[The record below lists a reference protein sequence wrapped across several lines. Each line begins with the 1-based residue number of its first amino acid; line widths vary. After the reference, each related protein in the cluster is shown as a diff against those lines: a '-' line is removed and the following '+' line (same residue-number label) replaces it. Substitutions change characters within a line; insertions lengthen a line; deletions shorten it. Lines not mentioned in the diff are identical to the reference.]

1 MLICG
6 ERCQIWRLYCLAR
19 WQRLSDKDK
28 HPENKWHSIDIQEHG
43 FEVSNLEKSVKV
55 LPSIHI
61 MMKISDPS
69 MKESFFGKGTPET
82 YSQIAGQDYDFDMSA
97 SSFDQAS

>member
-1 MLICG
+1 MVNDVKSG
-6 ERCQIWRLYCLAR
+6 DFTVELA
-19 WQRLSDKDK
+19 DKDK

-43 FEVSNLEKSVKV
+43 FEPREVSEGT
-55 LPSIHI
+55 PIHI